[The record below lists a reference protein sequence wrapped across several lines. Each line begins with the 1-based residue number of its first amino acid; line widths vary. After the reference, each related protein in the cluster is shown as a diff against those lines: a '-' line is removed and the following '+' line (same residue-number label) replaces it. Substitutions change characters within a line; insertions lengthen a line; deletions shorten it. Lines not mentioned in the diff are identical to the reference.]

1 MFTSRAEYRLTL
13 REDNADLR
21 LTPKG
26 RDLGLVDDE
35 RWRFFE
41 ARRVAVDD
49 ELHRLQHAWVRPG
62 TEEGARAEARF
73 GALSREQRALEL
85 LRRPEVSYAALVE
98 VVGPTPEAWRDD
110 ERLAAQ
116 VPLAVD
122 VQAKYRGYI
131 ERQHEDIERQ
141 RRHEETRLPDDFDY
155 AAVRGLSNEVRQRL
169 IEHRPATLGQAARMP
184 GITPAAVSLLLIHL
198 KRRDGGPGRTD
209 RVARGS

>member
-1 MFTSRAEYRLTL
+1 
-13 REDNADLR
+13 
-21 LTPKG
+21 
-26 RDLGLVDDE
+26 V
-35 RWRFFE
+35 
-41 ARRVAVDD
+41 V
-49 ELHRLQHAWVRPG
+49 
-62 TEEGARAEARF
+62 
-73 GALSREQRALEL
+73 SREQRALEL
-85 LRRPEVSYAALVE
+85 LRRPEVSYAALAE
-98 VVGPTPEAWRDD
+98 VVGETVAAWRND

-141 RRHEETRLPDDFDY
+141 RRNEDTRLPDDFDY

-169 IEHRPATLGQAARMP
+169 IEHRPATLGQAARIP

-198 KRRDGGPGRTD
+198 KRRDGGPGRTE